1 MIKKS
6 FYINRTD
13 NSGGPAIFGSRLK
26 NYLVANDY
34 SWSALLPD
42 YNLIFSYGIKR
53 PKSYNILRMDG
64 IYIDNNKKKNNGGVL
79 NNKLSKIY
87 HSTDLHIFQSR
98 FSQNLYEEFFGYCD
112 SKKQIIHNGVPK
124 QFNPLGDSYNYGFEK
139 VLITSARWVAH
150 KRLDSIIE
158 GFKYFKENS
167 NIDLGLVILGDI
179 SNFEISITKDIICLG
194 KVKPEDLPYYL
205 RGANAFIS
213 LSWLDNC
220 PNSVVEALA
229 CGLPVLTSHNG
240 GTKELVGDNGII
252 MEFESDYQYDFVNLY
267 NPPLCQ
273 PSKVAHGID
282 LILKKSN
289 EFQINQFQM
298 NTVRLKYKA
307 FINSI

>member
-34 SWSALLPD
+34 SWSAILPD

-64 IYIDNNKKKNNGGVL
+64 IYIDNKKKNNGAVL

-87 HSTDLHIFQSR
+87 HSTELHIFQSR

-112 SKKQIIHNGVPK
+112 SKKEIIHNGVPK
-124 QFNPLGDSYNYGFEK
+124 QFNPIGDSYSYDFEK

-158 GFKYFKENS
+158 GFNYFKNNS
-167 NIDLGLVILGDI
+167 NINLGLVILGDI
-179 SNFEISITKDIICLG
+179 SHCKIPTSKDIICFG
-194 KVKPEDLPYYL
+194 KVSPVDLPLYL
-205 RGANAFIS
+205 RGADAFIS

-240 GTKELVGDNGII
+240 GTNEVVGDNGIV
-252 MEFESDYQYDFVNLY
+252 MKFEDDYQYNFVNLY
-267 NPPLCQ
+267 NPPSCE
-273 PSKVAHGID
+273 PAKVANGID

-289 EFQINQFQM
+289 KLKINQYQM
-298 NTVRLKYKA
+298 ETVGLHYKN
-307 FINSI
+307 FISNI